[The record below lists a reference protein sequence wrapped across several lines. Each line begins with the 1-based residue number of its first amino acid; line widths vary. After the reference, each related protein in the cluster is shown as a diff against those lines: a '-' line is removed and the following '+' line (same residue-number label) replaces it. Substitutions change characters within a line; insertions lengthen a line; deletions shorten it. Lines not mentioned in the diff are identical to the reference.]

1 MEPHIKRPQ
10 NSFMIWSNEV
20 RESIARSNPDKN
32 NGEISRILGTIWNNM
47 DDESKLHYKRLS
59 ENIKKE
65 HKIMYPEYKYRP
77 NKNIKNRIVKED
89 NLGFMKIPVLQKARA
104 YKKKKVYVKKTI
116 IKHDDEHNDG
126 YDDGYDDRYDDVAY
140 GDIVE
145 PDYFTELQNFYT
157 YRNFECCL

>member
-20 RESIARSNPDKN
+20 RESIARSNPNKN

-47 DDESKLHYKRLS
+47 DNESKLHYKRLS
-59 ENIKKE
+59 ENIKNE

-77 NKNIKNRIVKED
+77 NKTKTYSVKGD
-89 NLGFMKIPVLQKARA
+89 NLDCMKIPILQKAKI
-104 YKKKKVYVKKTI
+104 YKKKKIYFRKPKTI
-116 IKHDDEHNDG
+116 IQ
-126 YDDGYDDRYDDVAY
+126 YDDGYDDVYDHENDDVEY

>member
-47 DDESKLHYKRLS
+47 DNESKLHYKRLS
-59 ENIKKE
+59 ENIKNE
-65 HKIMYPEYKYRP
+65 HKIMYPEYKYSP
-77 NKNIKNRIVKED
+77 NKTKSIKGD
-89 NLGFMKIPVLQKARA
+89 HLGCMKISILQKAKA
-104 YKKKKVYVKKTI
+104 YKKKKLYVKKLKTVI
-116 IKHDDEHNDG
+116 Q
-126 YDDGYDDRYDDVAY
+126 YDDGYDYGYDDGCDDGCDDVAY

-145 PDYFTELQNFYT
+145 PDYFTELQMFYRN
-157 YRNFECCL
+157 RNFECCL

>member
-77 NKNIKNRIVKED
+77 NKTKSIKGENLECMNIPI
-89 NLGFMKIPVLQKARA
+89 LQKIRAIRA
-104 YKKKKVYVKKTI
+104 YKKKKIHVKKLKTVI
-116 IKHDDEHNDG
+116 Q
-126 YDDGYDDRYDDVAY
+126 YDDRYDEKENDDVYDDVSY